1 VRKPLAIP
9 FDRGGNARD
18 VRRVEP
24 DSYDV
29 HASQA

>member
-1 VRKPLAIP
+1 VGKTLAVPL
-9 FDRGGNARD
+9 DRGGNARD

-24 DSYDV
+24 DSDDI